1 MPCRK
6 AQRRQSGGGRIKTER
21 HGDLP
26 VAAIPAVAACAKKNF
41 AVLQRRPRPAHYSFV
56 QELLAFL
63 SSGFGVFFGVVF
75 LALVFGA
82 GLLVWWSRKID

>member
-1 MPCRK
+1 
-6 AQRRQSGGGRIKTER
+6 
-21 HGDLP
+21 L
-26 VAAIPAVAACAKKNF
+26 
-41 AVLQRRPRPAHYSFV
+41 LQRQPRPAHYSFV
-56 QELLAFL
+56 HDLLAFL